1 MRAWS
6 VFRKSLR
13 EQARDV
19 LVLILTLSFAPLM
32 VVFYFLFFPS
42 GSTTY
47 TILVMNLDAGAQ
59 LTDGSFLAAGEQV
72 AQAIGGIAYADGKPL
87 LKFRLVTD
95 RVEAERLL
103 RDRKAT
109 AMVIIPAGFSRAVQA
124 ALGGDSSATTSLT
137 LVGDLTNPY
146 YAVASV
152 LASSAAEAYVRQ
164 ATGTQ
169 PFLTYEERPLG
180 ASAARSEFE
189 IYVPGILVFA
199 AILLVFQSSMVVA
212 REVESGTL
220 RRLQLT
226 RMTAFDLFSGITAT
240 QVLIGVAGIVLT
252 LLTALALGFR
262 SQGPLWVVILV
273 GALTCLSMTGVGL
286 MVACFGRTVSQA
298 FVIANFPLA
307 LFMFFTGAMFPIPA
321 VPLFNVAGRSVGLYD
336 VLAPTHAVVAL
347 NKVLTL
353 GLGLGGVAY
362 ELSMLLILSVVY
374 FAAGVWLYQRTHLR
388 TG

>member
-1 MRAWS
+1 
-6 VFRKSLR
+6 
-13 EQARDV
+13 
-19 LVLILTLSFAPLM
+19 
-32 VVFYFLFFPS
+32 VV
-42 GSTTY
+42 
-47 TILVMNLDAGAQ
+47 
-59 LTDGSFLAAGEQV
+59 
-72 AQAIGGIAYADGKPL
+72 
-87 LKFRLVTD
+87 
-95 RVEAERLL
+95 
-103 RDRKAT
+103 
-109 AMVIIPAGFSRAVQA
+109 IPAGFSRAVQA
-124 ALGGDSSATTSLT
+124 ALRGDPSATTSLT

-146 YAVASV
+146 YSVASV
-152 LASSAAEAYVRQ
+152 LASSAVEAYERQ
-164 ATGTQ
+164 VTGTQ
-169 PFLTYEERPLG
+169 PFLKYEEQPLG

-189 IYVPGILVFA
+189 VYVPGLLVFA
-199 AILLVFQSSMVVA
+199 AILLMFQSSMVVA

-226 RMTAFDLFSGITAT
+226 RMTSFDLFSGIAAT
-240 QVLIGVAGIVLT
+240 QVLIGVAGVVLT
-252 LLTALALGFR
+252 LLTAVALGFR
-262 SQGPLWVVILV
+262 SQGPLWVVVLV

-321 VPLFNVAGRSVGLYD
+321 VPLFSVAGRSVGLYD

-362 ELSMLLILSVVY
+362 ELAMLLILSVVY
-374 FAAGVWLYQRTHLR
+374 FAVGVWLYQRTHLR